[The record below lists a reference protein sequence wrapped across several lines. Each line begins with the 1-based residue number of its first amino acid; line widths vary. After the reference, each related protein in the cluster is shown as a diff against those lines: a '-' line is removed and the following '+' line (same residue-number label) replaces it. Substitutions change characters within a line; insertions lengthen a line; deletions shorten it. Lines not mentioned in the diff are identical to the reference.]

1 MKRAVC
7 FSRLTV
13 METKRWRWFS
23 CAFIVNISGLDNLLN
38 YLFETNFKPSIKSL
52 VQSLHS
58 FAMGVFNIDRNTIL
72 HLLDEKLYDSA
83 EYWCALLLSE
93 KNLDTVEN
101 VARTILYADCLFRNE
116 KYKQAAVRFG
126 FSWVFLVLLS
136 IIVILA
142 LMSKWFEREGGTRRH
157 FTLPTLWMWI

>member
-1 MKRAVC
+1 MLK
-7 FSRLTV
+7 
-13 METKRWRWFS
+13 
-23 CAFIVNISGLDNLLN
+23 
-38 YLFETNFKPSIKSL
+38 YLFETNFKASIKSL

-101 VARTILYADCLFRNE
+101 VARTMLYADCLFRNE

-126 FSWVFLVLLS
+126 FS
-136 IIVILA
+136 
-142 LMSKWFEREGGTRRH
+142 
-157 FTLPTLWMWI
+157 